1 LTRVRELPAVAPLP
15 EIEEVLVEL
24 VLSSREIRYGGIE
37 ADAGADADA
46 LAVALATGDFR
57 SAPVL

>member
-1 LTRVRELPAVAPLP
+1 M
-15 EIEEVLVEL
+15 EL